1 VVDEDMLE
9 MAPLA
14 NRFSFFENFK
24 DKEEEKRKQKGR
36 ASPHREVIILLIT
49 SVSVKSFELDNC
61 VKYFIPFESSLW

>member
-36 ASPHREVIILLIT
+36 ASPHREVILALT
-49 SVSVKSFELDNC
+49 SVSVQL
-61 VKYFIPFESSLW
+61 

>member
-36 ASPHREVIILLIT
+36 ASPHREVILALIT
-49 SVSVKSFELDNC
+49 YVSVK
-61 VKYFIPFESSLW
+61 